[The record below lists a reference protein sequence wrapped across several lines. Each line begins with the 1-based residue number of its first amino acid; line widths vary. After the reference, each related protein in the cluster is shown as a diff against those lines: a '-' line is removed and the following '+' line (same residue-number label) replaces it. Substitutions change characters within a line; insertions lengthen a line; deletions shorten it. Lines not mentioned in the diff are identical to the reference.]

1 MAVYQIKDKNG
12 KIKKDKNGYRW
23 WFRCYYTDI
32 YGHRKQKNSKSY
44 ASKSLAIEAE
54 RNFLNN
60 VDNAQYEDSD
70 INFSALY
77 NEWLNYKND
86 LIKVTTYYRLK
97 KTINIYIYDYFK
109 DYKLSAIKLNVLI
122 NWKNWLKT
130 FDIGLDYQNKIIG
143 NMKEILNY
151 AKDIYN
157 YNGAIIS
164 KLTKNRVEASLK
176 VKNSKLN
183 FWTYDEFKQFISV
196 VNDRY
201 YYIIFYFM
209 YFTGVRIGEL
219 IALTWNDIDLDRKK
233 LRIYKSFSNKVEG
246 KEFIITDP
254 KTANSIRTVDL
265 ADNVTTLLKEL
276 YESESKIYDFSKD
289 MFIFGNVKHLSQTT
303 LTRYLKKYCL
313 LASVKPITL
322 HGFRHSHVSFL
333 INIGCNSREVAARVG
348 DTLEMIENT
357 YIHIFPEKKNDLVE
371 KMNNFKM

>member
-1 MAVYQIKDKNG
+1 MAVYQRKDANG
-12 KIKKDKNGYRW
+12 KIEKNRNGDSW
-23 WFRCYYTDI
+23 WFRCYYTDM
-32 YGHRKQKNSKSY
+32 YGHRKQKNSQRYPTKT
-44 ASKSLAIEAE
+44 LAQEAE
-54 RNFLNN
+54 RDFLNN
-60 VDNAQYEDSD
+60 INKIQYEDDD
-70 INFSALY
+70 IDFSTLY
-77 NEWLNYKND
+77 NEWLNYKKD

-97 KTINIYIYDYFK
+97 KTIKIYIYDYFEN
-109 DYKLSAIKLNVLI
+109 YKLSAIKLNILV

-164 KLTKNRVEASLK
+164 KLTKNRIEASLK
-176 VKNSKLN
+176 VKTSKIN
-183 FWTYDEFKQFISV
+183 FWTYEEFKQFISV
-196 VNDRY
+196 VNNEY
-201 YYIIFYFM
+201 YYIIFNFM

-254 KTANSIRTVDL
+254 KTANSIRTIDLTDNIVDL
-265 ADNVTTLLKEL
+265 LKKL
-276 YESESKIYDFSKD
+276 YDSESKIYDFSKN
-289 MFIFGNVKHLSQTT
+289 MFVFGNVRHLSQTT

-313 LASVKPITL
+313 LANVKPITL

-333 INIGCNSREVAARVG
+333 INIGCNSREVAERVG

-357 YIHIFPEKKNDLVE
+357 YIHIFPEKKNDLIE
-371 KMNNFKM
+371 KINNFKI